1 MNRAAYPKDWP
12 AISRRIRER
21 DNQRCIFCGA
31 ENGKAHPLTGSIVVL
46 TVAHLQ
52 DPDPM
57 NCDES
62 NLGALCQKCHNTLD
76 APMRVQH
83 ARATRT
89 RKRTEAARASGQQQ
103 LFEEDADSAH

>member
-1 MNRAAYPKDWP
+1 MPMNRAAYPKDWA

-31 ENGKAHPLTGSIVVL
+31 ENGKPHPQTGSIVVL
-46 TVAHLQ
+46 TVAHLH

-57 NCDES
+57 NVADD
-62 NLGALCQKCHNTLD
+62 NLGSLCQKCHNTLD

-89 RKRTEAARASGQQQ
+89 RKRNEAAAQRGQQS
-103 LFEEDADSAH
+103 LFEETN